1 MGAKRKA
8 IRSWF
13 RGLGRSEPRLVNLLE
28 SPAQQIK
35 PPGRLGL
42 ELDLQL
48 RAWSA
53 TRLATIFRQADRHP
67 SEDSLME
74 ARYARH
80 CLSSCWL
87 NAPVDLLEEWYAGSL
102 GDLQRSML
110 EGPLPEQPLSPDE
123 LQWRYRL
130 ARELEQRFEAPQ
142 RLNLLLAL
150 MPYYP
155 LLTLKVDDPI
165 EQLPDWLLRDYA
177 VYCDPDLKLRLEG
190 PAGYLQPSEAT
201 RAELPVLSERRGQEA
216 MAWLEQPEIVNRLAA
231 LINLY
236 GLDPADAPTCAE
248 LAGVR
253 NTLAQLWLD
262 VVPEQLEPL
271 YRSVVGQLTRS
282 LIVSGFSR
290 EDVADDEPLIRRQ
303 LAAQLE
309 DLSQPRAINSLLAV
323 LLYVPLQQVEIEAG
337 QQFIPAWLLVD
348 LQQLATGEA
357 CASSTPPLR

>member
-1 MGAKRKA
+1 MGAKRDA
-8 IRSWF
+8 IRGWF
-13 RGLGRSEPRLVNLLE
+13 RGLGRPTQRRVNLLE
-28 SPAQQIK
+28 SPAERTK

-42 ELDLQL
+42 DLDLQL

-53 TRLATIFRQADRHP
+53 TRLATIFRQAERQP
-67 SEDSLME
+67 SSDNLLE

-87 NAPVDLLEEWYAGSL
+87 TAPVDLLEDWYVGSL
-102 GDLQRSML
+102 GDLQRSL
-110 EGPLPEQPLSPDE
+110 LSGPLPQQPLSPDE
-123 LQWRYRL
+123 QQWRDRL

-142 RLNLLLAL
+142 RLNLVLAL
-150 MPYYP
+150 LPYYP
-155 LLTLKVDDPI
+155 PLTMTVEDPI
-165 EQLPDWLLRDYA
+165 EQLPEWLLRDYA
-177 VYCDPDLKLRLEG
+177 VYCDPDLKVRLEG
-190 PAGYLQPSEAT
+190 PAGYLQPSEPDT
-201 RAELPVLSERRGQEA
+201 AELPVLSERRGQEA

-236 GLDPADAPTCAE
+236 GLDPADTATRTE

-262 VVPEQLEPL
+262 VVPAQLEPL

-282 LIVSGFSR
+282 LIASGFSR
-290 EDVADDEPLIRRQ
+290 EDVAGDEPVIRRL

-337 QQFIPAWLLVD
+337 QQFVPAWLLAD
-348 LQQLATGEA
+348 LQQL
-357 CASSTPPLR
+357 

>member
-1 MGAKRKA
+1 MGAKREA
-8 IRSWF
+8 IRGWWK
-13 RGLGRSEPRLVNLLE
+13 GLTHPSQRRVNLLE
-28 SPAQQIK
+28 TPAERLK

-42 ELDLQL
+42 DLELQL

-53 TRLATIFRQADRHP
+53 ARLATIFRNAERQP
-67 SEDSLME
+67 SRDTLLE

-87 NAPVDLLEEWYAGSL
+87 NAPVDLLEEWYGGAL
-102 GDLQRSML
+102 GDLQRSLL
-110 EGPLPEQPLSPDE
+110 EGPLPEQPLAPDE
-123 LQWRYRL
+123 QQWRDRL

-155 LLTLKVDDPI
+155 PLTMKVEDPI
-165 EQLPDWLLRDYA
+165 EQLPEWLLKDYA

-190 PAGYLQPSEAT
+190 PAGYLQPSEPDA
-201 RAELPVLSERRGQEA
+201 AELPVLSERRGQEA
-216 MAWLEQPEIVNRLAA
+216 MAWLEQPDIVNRLAA

-236 GLDPADAPTCAE
+236 SLDPADAATCAE

-262 VVPEQLEPL
+262 VIPEQLEPL
-271 YRSVVGQLTRS
+271 YRSVVGNLTRS

-290 EDVADDEPLIRRQ
+290 EDVAGDEPIIRRR

-337 QQFIPAWLLVD
+337 QQFIPAWLLAD
-348 LQQLATGEA
+348 LQTF
-357 CASSTPPLR
+357 